1 MITITWISVKMYI
14 IGVLFHVDGNVNI
27 KLVHYLGFCLFTGQ
41 IHMNITLKS
50 NIRSKYKI
58 HL

>member
-1 MITITWISVKMYI
+1 MITITSISVKMYV
-14 IGVLFHVDGNVNI
+14 IGVPFHVGGNVNI
-27 KLVHYLGFCLFTGQ
+27 KLDHYLGFCLFTGQ